1 VIAPV
6 TDAEFEAK
14 VLSADR
20 PVVVDF
26 WAAWCAPCR
35 MIEPALHSLAA
46 ELGGRVLF
54 FKMDIDANTVV
65 PAALGLQA
73 WPTVVIFHQ
82 GKPAA
87 RQVGYSKGLQ
97 HTLGAELAILIG

>member
-1 VIAPV
+1 MIAPV

-35 MIEPALHSLAA
+35 MIEPALHSLAS
-46 ELGGRVLF
+46 ELGERVLF
-54 FKMDIDANTVV
+54 FKMDIDANTDV
-65 PAALGLQA
+65 PAALGLKA
-73 WPTVVIFHQ
+73 WPAVVIFHQ

-87 RQVGYSKGLQ
+87 KQVGYSKDLQ
-97 HTLGAELAILIG
+97 HALSTHLAALIG